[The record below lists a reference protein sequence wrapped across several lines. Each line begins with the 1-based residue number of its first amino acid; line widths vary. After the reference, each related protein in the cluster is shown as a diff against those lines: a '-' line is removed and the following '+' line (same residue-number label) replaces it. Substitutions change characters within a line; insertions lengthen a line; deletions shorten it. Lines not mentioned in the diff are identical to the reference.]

1 MLVNNGKYVM
11 NEGVDPLFLAEKYG
25 TPLYVYDF
33 DKIAA
38 QFHRLKA
45 AFDVPHLQL
54 DYACKALTNINLLR
68 FVKSLGG
75 ALDTVSIEEA
85 QLGLS
90 AGFEPQEIMFTP
102 NGVAWEE
109 MAAAVG
115 LGLRINIDS
124 LPMLER
130 FGRTFPDVPVCIRI
144 NPHIMA
150 GGNAKISVGHI
161 DSKFGISYQQLLSI
175 KAIVENTGMCING
188 LHMHTGSD
196 IADPEAFLQGAD
208 LLLQLAMG
216 FPDLDFV
223 DLGGGFKVTYKPGD
237 QGLDLERLGAML
249 SARFRDFCQAYGK
262 NLTLVFEP
270 GKFLVSEAGYLL
282 ATTSLIKKTPAATFA
297 FLNTGLN
304 HLIRPMFYHAYHHI
318 VNVSNPQGDPHLY
331 QVVGYICETDTLG
344 HNREIPEV
352 REGDVLCLLNAGAY
366 GFMMASNYNSRPRP
380 AEVML
385 FEGKDYLI
393 RERETMEDLRR
404 HQIDQHL
411 FD

>member
-33 DKIAA
+33 DKIAG

-45 AFDVPHLQL
+45 AFDVPNLQL

-109 MAAAVG
+109 MVAAVG
-115 LGLRINIDS
+115 MGLRINIDS

-150 GGNAKISVGHI
+150 GGNTKISVGHI
-161 DSKFGISYQQLLSI
+161 DSKFGISYQQLPSI

>member
-33 DKIAA
+33 DKIAG
-38 QFHRLKA
+38 QFDRLKA
-45 AFDVPHLQL
+45 AFDVPNLQL

-109 MAAAVG
+109 MVAAVG
-115 LGLRINIDS
+115 MGLRINIDS

-150 GGNAKISVGHI
+150 GGNVKISVGHI
-161 DSKFGISYQQLLSI
+161 DSKFGISYQQLPSI

-282 ATTSLIKKTPAATFA
+282 ATTSLIKK
-297 FLNTGLN
+297 
-304 HLIRPMFYHAYHHI
+304 
-318 VNVSNPQGDPHLY
+318 
-331 QVVGYICETDTLG
+331 
-344 HNREIPEV
+344 
-352 REGDVLCLLNAGAY
+352 
-366 GFMMASNYNSRPRP
+366 
-380 AEVML
+380 
-385 FEGKDYLI
+385 
-393 RERETMEDLRR
+393 
-404 HQIDQHL
+404 
-411 FD
+411 

>member
-1 MLVNNGKYVM
+1 MVLQDGKFVL
-11 NEGVDPLFLAEKYG
+11 NEGIDPLYLTEKYG

-33 DKIAA
+33 DTIVR
-38 QFHRLKA
+38 QFKRLEA
-45 AFDVPHLQL
+45 AFDVPALQL
-54 DYACKALTNINLLR
+54 DYACKALTNINVLR
-68 FVKSLGG
+68 LVKSLGG

-85 QLGLS
+85 RLGLM

-102 NGVAWEE
+102 NGVDWQE
-109 MAAAVG
+109 MVEAVG
-115 LGLRINIDS
+115 LGIRINIDS
-124 LPMLER
+124 LPMLKR
-130 FGRTFPDVPVCIRI
+130 FGREFPDVPVCVRI

-150 GGNAKISVGHI
+150 GGNIKISVGHV
-161 DSKFGISYQQLLSI
+161 DSKFGISYLQVGFIQ
-175 KAIVENTGMCING
+175 KIVEDTGIRING

-208 LLLQLAMG
+208 LMLELAMG
-216 FPDLDFV
+216 FPDLDFI

-237 QGLDLERLGAML
+237 KGLDLERLGSML
-249 SARFRDFCQAYGK
+249 SDRFKSFCQAYGK

-270 GKFLVSEAGYLL
+270 GKFLVSASGYLFASTNL
-282 ATTSLIKKTPAATFA
+282 VKESPTATFA

-318 VNVSNPQGDPHLY
+318 LNVSSPAGDPHTY

-344 HNREIPEV
+344 SNREIPEIRV
-352 REGDVLCLLNAGAY
+352 GDVLCLLNAGAY
-366 GFMMASNYNSRPRP
+366 GFMMASNYNSRVRP

-385 FEGKDYLI
+385 YQGKDYLI
-393 RERETMEDLRR
+393 RERETLDDLMR